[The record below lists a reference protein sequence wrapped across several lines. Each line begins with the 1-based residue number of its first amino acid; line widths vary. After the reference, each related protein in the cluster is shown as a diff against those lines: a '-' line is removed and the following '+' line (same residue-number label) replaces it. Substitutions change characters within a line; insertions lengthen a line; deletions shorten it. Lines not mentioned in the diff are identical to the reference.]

1 MAFEIVD
8 GMTGTKHISSDDLSA
23 LNIATI
29 GKADCVLKYGD
40 DFKLTMA
47 SANSATLGTGV
58 GMVGGKRFWNQA
70 ATSLTVQSGTQGQKR
85 NDLVVARYAKTGAGI
100 ESITPVVI
108 KGTPTTGNA
117 TDPAVTANDL
127 KLWRVPMNGI
137 SVGTPVKLFDTVAS
151 LKSVGESVFQDRFY
165 WLYSDEKY
173 GQVIFYARGGI
184 ATLTLIDIN
193 QVDPRAPWKI
203 PEVIPRKFRPEFS
216 FYNALAHRQSNNIGQ
231 IWIPS
236 KTSDDDHLY
245 VYAGVSTPS
254 STNGLNGTVTW
265 IYAEPTN
272 LEPKE

>member
-70 ATSLTVQSGTQGQKR
+70 ATSLTIQSGTQGQKR

-137 SVGTPVKLFDTVAS
+137 SVGTPVALFDPVAS

-203 PEVIPRKFRPEFS
+203 PEVIPREFRPEFS
-216 FYNALAHRQSNNIGQ
+216 FYNALVHRQSNNIGQ

-236 KTSDDDHLY
+236 KTTDDDHLY

-265 IYAEPTN
+265 IYTEPTN
-272 LEPKE
+272 LEPNE